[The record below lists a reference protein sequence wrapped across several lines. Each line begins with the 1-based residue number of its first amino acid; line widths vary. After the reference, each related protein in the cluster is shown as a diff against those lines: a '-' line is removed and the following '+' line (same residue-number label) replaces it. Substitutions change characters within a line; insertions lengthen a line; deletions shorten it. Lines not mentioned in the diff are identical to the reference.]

1 MSIITLTT
9 DFGHKDYFVSVT
21 KAALLQETP
30 KSIIIDI
37 SHDVSPFNHTEAA
50 YILKNAYQNF
60 PKGSIHIVGVD
71 SELSPE
77 NNHIVMAYDGHYFI
91 GANNGIFSLLLEEN
105 KYDKLIEINIH
116 NTVLSSFPVLD
127 VFVKV
132 AAHLTRNGSIDVVG
146 RSFDGLKEMTGV
158 RPVIHESERQLI
170 GSVIYIDNFGNVVTN
185 IKKSLFTE
193 VQKARSFTIYAQSV
207 KFTSIYDSY
216 TEAINFDIPKKDRE
230 EDGKKIALWNAAGHL
245 ELAIY
250 KSNPSKVGSANSLF
264 GLDFRTPIT
273 VEFN

>member
-30 KSIIIDI
+30 KSTIVDI
-37 SHDVSPFNHTEAA
+37 SHDISPFNHTEAA

>member
-21 KAALLQETP
+21 KAALLQETS
-30 KSIIIDI
+30 KSTIVDI
-37 SHDVSPFNHTEAA
+37 SHDISPFNHTEAA
-50 YILKNAYQNF
+50 YILKNAYKNF

>member
-30 KSIIIDI
+30 KSTIVDI
-37 SHDVSPFNHTEAA
+37 SHDISPFNHTEAA
-50 YILKNAYQNF
+50 YILKNAYKNF

-77 NNHIVMAYDGHYFI
+77 NNHIVMAYDDHYFI

>member
-9 DFGHKDYFVSVT
+9 DFGHKDYFVSAT
-21 KAALLQETP
+21 KAALLQEATD
-30 KSIIIDI
+30 STVLGI
-37 SHDVSPFNHTEAA
+37 SHDISPFNHTEAA
-50 YILKNAYQNF
+50 YILKNAYHNF

-91 GANNGIFSLLLEEN
+91 GANNGIFALLLEEK
-105 KYDKLIEINIH
+105 KYEKLVEINIH
-116 NTVLSSFPVLD
+116 NAVLSSFPVLD

-132 AAHLTRNGSIDVVG
+132 AAHLARNGSMDVIG
-146 RSFDGLKEMTGV
+146 RSFTDLKELTGV
-158 RPVIHESERQLI
+158 RPVIHESGRQLI

-185 IKKSLFTE
+185 IKKSLFLE
-193 VQKARSFTIYAQSV
+193 VQKTRPFIIYAQSV
-207 KFTSIYDSY
+207 KFNAVYNSY
-216 TEAINFDIPKKDRE
+216 TEAINFNIPKQNRE

-250 KSNPSKVGSANSLF
+250 KSNPLKVGSANSLF

>member
-30 KSIIIDI
+30 KSTIVDI
-37 SHDVSPFNHTEAA
+37 SHDISPFNHTEAA

-158 RPVIHESERQLI
+158 RPVIHESGRQLI

>member
-30 KSIIIDI
+30 KSTIVDI
-37 SHDVSPFNHTEAA
+37 SHDISPFNHTEAA
-50 YILKNAYQNF
+50 YILKNAYKNF

-132 AAHLTRNGSIDVVG
+132 AAHLTRNGSIDIVG

>member
-30 KSIIIDI
+30 KSTIVDI
-37 SHDVSPFNHTEAA
+37 SHDISPFNHTEAA
-50 YILKNAYQNF
+50 YILKNAYKNF

-230 EDGKKIALWNAAGHL
+230 EDGKKIYLWNAAGHL

>member
-105 KYDKLIEINIH
+105 KYEKLIEINIH
-116 NTVLSSFPVLD
+116 KTVLSSFPVLD

-146 RSFDGLKEMTGV
+146 RSFEGLKEMTGV
-158 RPVIHESERQLI
+158 RPVIHESGRQLI
-170 GSVIYIDNFGNVVTN
+170 GSVIYIDNFGNVVITL
-185 IKKSLFTE
+185 KSLFTE
-193 VQKARSFTIYAQSV
+193 VQKPVLSLSM
-207 KFTSIYDSY
+207 
-216 TEAINFDIPKKDRE
+216 
-230 EDGKKIALWNAAGHL
+230 H
-245 ELAIY
+245 
-250 KSNPSKVGSANSLF
+250 KV
-264 GLDFRTPIT
+264 
-273 VEFN
+273 

>member
-9 DFGHKDYFVSVT
+9 DFGHKDYFVSAT
-21 KAALLQETP
+21 KAAILQEATN
-30 KSIIIDI
+30 STVLDI
-37 SHDVSPFNHTEAA
+37 SHDISPFNHTEAA
-50 YILKNAYQNF
+50 YILKNAYHNF

-91 GANNGIFSLLLEEN
+91 GANNGIFALLLEEK
-105 KYDKLIEINIH
+105 KYEKLVEINIH
-116 NTVLSSFPVLD
+116 NAVLSSFPVLD

-132 AAHLTRNGSIDVVG
+132 AAHLARNGSMDVIG
-146 RSFDGLKEMTGV
+146 RSFTDLKELTGV
-158 RPVIHESERQLI
+158 RPVIHESGRQLI

-185 IKKSLFTE
+185 IKKSLFLE
-193 VQKARSFTIYAQSV
+193 VQKTRPFIIYAQSV
-207 KFTSIYDSY
+207 KFNAVYNSY
-216 TEAINFDIPKKDRE
+216 TEAINFNIPKQNRE

-250 KSNPSKVGSANSLF
+250 KSNPLKVGSANSLF

>member
-30 KSIIIDI
+30 KSTIVDI
-37 SHDVSPFNHTEAA
+37 SHDISPFNHTEAA

-230 EDGKKIALWNAAGHL
+230 EDGKKNRSVECSWTPRTGHIQKQSL
-245 ELAIY
+245 EGW
-250 KSNPSKVGSANSLF
+250 KCK
-264 GLDFRTPIT
+264 
-273 VEFN
+273 

>member
-30 KSIIIDI
+30 KSTIVDI
-37 SHDVSPFNHTEAA
+37 SHDISPFNHTEAA
-50 YILKNAYQNF
+50 YILKNAYKNF

-158 RPVIHESERQLI
+158 RPVIHESGRQLI

>member
-9 DFGHKDYFVSVT
+9 DFGHKDYFVSAT
-21 KAALLQETP
+21 KAALLQEATN
-30 KSIIIDI
+30 STVLDI
-37 SHDVSPFNHTEAA
+37 SHDISPFNHTEAA
-50 YILKNAYQNF
+50 YILKNAYHNF

-91 GANNGIFSLLLEEN
+91 GANNGIFALLLEEK
-105 KYDKLIEINIH
+105 KYEKLVEINIH
-116 NTVLSSFPVLD
+116 NAVLSSFPVLD

-132 AAHLTRNGSIDVVG
+132 AAHLARNGSMDVIG
-146 RSFDGLKEMTGV
+146 RSFTGLKELTGV
-158 RPVIHESERQLI
+158 RPVIHESGRQLI

-185 IKKSLFTE
+185 IKKSLFLE
-193 VQKARSFTIYAQSV
+193 VQKTRPFIIYAQSV
-207 KFTSIYDSY
+207 KFNAVYNSY
-216 TEAINFDIPKKDRE
+216 TEAINFNIPKQNRE

-250 KSNPSKVGSANSLF
+250 KSNPLKVGSANSLF

>member
-30 KSIIIDI
+30 NSIIIDI

-105 KYDKLIEINIH
+105 KYEKLIEINIH

-146 RSFDGLKEMTGV
+146 RSFEGLKEMTGV
-158 RPVIHESERQLI
+158 RPVIHESGRQLI

-207 KFTSIYDSY
+207 KFTSVYDSY
-216 TEAINFDIPKKDRE
+216 TEAISFDIPKKDRE

>member
-30 KSIIIDI
+30 KSTIVDI
-37 SHDVSPFNHTEAA
+37 SHDISPFNHTEAA

-77 NNHIVMAYDGHYFI
+77 NNHIVMAYDDHYFI

>member
-9 DFGHKDYFVSVT
+9 DFGHKDYFVSAT
-21 KAALLQETP
+21 KAAILQEATN
-30 KSIIIDI
+30 STVLDI
-37 SHDVSPFNHTEAA
+37 SHDISPFNHTEAA
-50 YILKNAYQNF
+50 YILKNAYHNF

-77 NNHIVMAYDGHYFI
+77 NDHIVMAYDGHYFI
-91 GANNGIFSLLLEEN
+91 GANNGIFALLLEEK
-105 KYDKLIEINIH
+105 KYEKLVEINIH
-116 NTVLSSFPVLD
+116 NAVLSSFPVLD

-132 AAHLTRNGSIDVVG
+132 AAHLARNGSMDVIG
-146 RSFDGLKEMTGV
+146 RSFTDLKELTGV
-158 RPVIHESERQLI
+158 RPVIHESGRQLI

-185 IKKSLFTE
+185 IKKSLFLE
-193 VQKARSFTIYAQSV
+193 VQKTRPFIIYAQSV
-207 KFTSIYDSY
+207 KFNAVYNSY
-216 TEAINFDIPKKDRE
+216 KEAINFNIPKQNRE

-250 KSNPSKVGSANSLF
+250 KSNPLKVGSANSLF

>member
-37 SHDVSPFNHTEAA
+37 SHDISPFNHTEAA

-146 RSFDGLKEMTGV
+146 RTFDGLKEMTGV
-158 RPVIHESERQLI
+158 RPVIHESGRQLI